1 MLLKDMLK
9 GKSHA
14 AYVEY
19 GYGQV
24 EPNHLSAQRN
34 GQIYAQLPA
43 DPAIDQLEQGQFV
56 KYDYRNG
63 LVNFTGAGEWML
75 VFNEIKLYRDNQYDC
90 EFAMLKDNYV
100 ARIYSPVDGLQ
111 VGPQNWT
118 HRSRTFNGVADSP
131 LVDKENGKPIE
142 PAIEKVTAGPDMY
155 ELHYEEDPFHFE
167 SSVDPAL
174 MPAGATMVPR
184 VFKTMVGDIFTTNTI
199 NERELTLGD
208 ILVVGEKGI
217 LCKTSAEKS
226 DSFAGSGDMQWQVV
240 KVYNLP
246 DYQKA
251 VKIMRIK

>member
-100 ARIYSPVDGLQ
+100 ARVYSPVDGLE

-118 HRSRTFNGVADSP
+118 GRSRTFNGVADSP
-131 LVDKENGKPIE
+131 LTGNEGRPLE

-155 ELHYEEDPFHFE
+155 ELHYNEDPFHFE

-199 NERELTLGD
+199 NETELALGD
-208 ILVVGEKGI
+208 VLSPSAENGI
-217 LCKTSAEKS
+217 LSK
-226 DSFAGSGDMQWQVV
+226 SGDDSMQWQVV